1 MTDATPTPP
10 AEPPPPSKPIWTR
23 WWMIVLYVIVGI
35 GIFANLFPAEDDGDT
50 TAAPATTLEGA
61 PTTDAEEPTTT
72 TDTTTPTLD
81 NTAREILSVLGDE
94 VRSWGV
100 SESSWTCIETGLIE
114 GGYLEGLDDLGFL
127 DLFLLDEDA
136 PLTEMPPEF
145 EHLSEGIA
153 IYLYD
158 LHEGCLSPAEL
169 TVAREFFAAN
179 PEGPMTYG
187 SEPTLDMLYDGC
199 QAGSLADCDML
210 FLISEFGS
218 EYEDQAITCGGRI
231 EPIADHTNCMF
242 TEQDFTEI
250 DDLIAQCESGFYLTC
265 DALSIVSLIGSP
277 EKDIGTSCGGIRE
290 PNDTVPCFF
299 AYGFG
304 SR

>member
-1 MTDATPTPP
+1 MRWAGLNAGRPWLLLLVAVAIVASACNPATISTGSSSAGTNQDQSTSTLRPTPSSSTT
-10 AEPPPPSKPIWTR
+10 EPS
-23 WWMIVLYVIVGI
+23 L
-35 GIFANLFPAEDDGDT
+35 D
-50 TAAPATTLEGA
+50 
-61 PTTDAEEPTTT
+61 
-72 TDTTTPTLD
+72 DTTTEL
-81 NTAREILSVLGDE
+81 LSELSDE

-100 SESSWTCIETGLIE
+100 SDSSWTCIETGLIE
-114 GGYLEGLDDLGFL
+114 GGYVEGLDDLGFL

-136 PLTEMPPEF
+136 PLTEMPPEMEYF
-145 EHLSEGIA
+145 LEGFVFF
-153 IYLYD
+153 LYD

-169 TVAREFFAAN
+169 TGAREFFAAN

-199 QAGSLADCDML
+199 QAGSRADCDML

-250 DDLIAQCESGFYLTC
+250 DDLIAQCESGFYLAC
-265 DALSIVSLIGSP
+265 DALFIVSLVGSP
-277 EKDIGTSCGGIRE
+277 EEDIGTSCGGIRE
-290 PNDTVPCFF
+290 PNDTVPCFV